1 MSCKMPGWMIYKLEI
16 KTVGRNNNSL
26 RCAVQFSCSV
36 LSDSLQPHDCST
48 PGLPVH
54 HQLPEFIHTYV
65 HWVGDTIQPSHSLL
79 SPPLPTFNLSQH
91 QSFPVSQFFSSGD
104 QSIGVSTSTSVLPVN
119 IQDWF
124 PLWGTGWIFL
134 KSKGL
139 SRVFSNNT
147 KSISSSELSF
157 LFGPTLSSIHDYW
170 KKHSLD

>member
-1 MSCKMPGWMIYKLEI
+1 MAS
-16 KTVGRNNNSL
+16 
-26 RCAVQFSCSV
+26 VQFSRSV
-36 LSDSLQPHDCST
+36 VSVSLRPHDCST

-65 HWVGDTIQPSHSLL
+65 HWVGDTIQPSHHLSSPSPSSL
-79 SPPLPTFNLSQH
+79 
-91 QSFPVSQFFSSGD
+91 QSFPASGSFQMSQFFSSGD